1 MKLSV
6 VSGGFDPLHIG
17 HLELLE
23 RSAAIADKLFVIVNT
38 DQFLANKKG
47 KPFMP
52 LRERMMIVQALK
64 PVNLTIKSIDED
76 HTVCASLKFVNEMY
90 RNKFDKIMFCNG
102 GDRTDGTNTPEHKLC
117 EELGIERVYGLG
129 DKVQIDGQTYH
140 GVYYAMDEYNKDL
153 VSKEMIN
160 KVTEAEKKILTGAIK
175 VPEK

>member
-38 DQFLANKKG
+38 DEFLANKKG

-90 RNKFDKIMFCNG
+90 RNKFVSGDSYSFFVNEMYRNKFDKIMFCNG

-117 EELGIERVYGLG
+117 EELGIESVYGLG
-129 DKVQIDGQTYH
+129 DKVQ
-140 GVYYAMDEYNKDL
+140 
-153 VSKEMIN
+153 SSSW
-160 KVTEAEKKILTGAIK
+160 LTK
-175 VPEK
+175 

>member
-64 PVNLTIKSIDED
+64 PVDLTIKSIDED
-76 HTVCASLKFVNEMY
+76 HTVCASLKFVNEMYRNKFVSGDSYSFFVNEMY

-117 EELGIERVYGLG
+117 EELGIESVYGLG
-129 DKVQIDGQTYH
+129 DKVQSSSWLI
-140 GVYYAMDEYNKDL
+140 
-153 VSKEMIN
+153 
-160 KVTEAEKKILTGAIK
+160 EKS
-175 VPEK
+175 

>member
-64 PVNLTIKSIDED
+64 PVNLIPEFRFQVCHISPLFHFRKKFSQWKTTGSEQSSKRDSISID
-76 HTVCASLKFVNEMY
+76 
-90 RNKFDKIMFCNG
+90 
-102 GDRTDGTNTPEHKLC
+102 
-117 EELGIERVYGLG
+117 
-129 DKVQIDGQTYH
+129 
-140 GVYYAMDEYNKDL
+140 
-153 VSKEMIN
+153 VSSIISN
-160 KVTEAEKKILTGAIK
+160 RG
-175 VPEK
+175 

>member
-38 DQFLANKKG
+38 DEFLANKKG

-64 PVNLTIKSIDED
+64 PVNLTIKSIDEENERIS
-76 HTVCASLKFVNEMY
+76 AEISNIKNSLSTIDEDIDREKSIVIDDNSNEKFSY
-90 RNKFDKIMFCNG
+90 RSSN
-102 GDRTDGTNTPEHKLC
+102 R
-117 EELGIERVYGLG
+117 
-129 DKVQIDGQTYH
+129 
-140 GVYYAMDEYNKDL
+140 
-153 VSKEMIN
+153 
-160 KVTEAEKKILTGAIK
+160 
-175 VPEK
+175 

>member
-1 MKLSV
+1 MRLSI

-90 RNKFDKIMFCNG
+90 RNKFDKIMFCG
-102 GDRTDGTNTPEHKLC
+102 GQSDPIFHTNFLTFLKMCLEQNKQAIVHTAASHK
-117 EELGIERVYGLG
+117 
-129 DKVQIDGQTYH
+129 K
-140 GVYYAMDEYNKDL
+140 
-153 VSKEMIN
+153 
-160 KVTEAEKKILTGAIK
+160 
-175 VPEK
+175 